1 MSVTLQRIPV
11 RDLRSEREE
20 IPNCYICLGTL
31 EEGSVV
37 AHEGAA
43 DARHPLHEK
52 CLKRMVDDAQ
62 QTGRQVRCGHCRR
75 SVSNAKNFLSLSG
88 RVSQFIATERQKTLA
103 GIALGFILPR
113 GLSYLNVNV
122 IQDKSIGESWRV
134 LISMVA
140 EFYSAAFGHLM
151 LTERI
156 IHLKPFVL
164 TVGMTAIG
172 IGINRGLSEGISAAV
187 MPLLGASL
195 TWWRAMR
202 EEPAHRY

>member
-1 MSVTLQRIPV
+1 MSVTVQCISM
-11 RDLRSEREE
+11 RDLRLERGE
-20 IPNCYICLGTL
+20 IPNCYICLSTL

-43 DARHPLHEK
+43 DKRHPLHEK
-52 CLKRMVDDAQ
+52 CLRQMVDHAQ
-62 QTGRQVRCGHCRR
+62 QTGSQVRCGHCRK
-75 SVSNAKNFLSLSG
+75 SISNAKSYLSLWE
-88 RVSQFIATERQKTLA
+88 RVFQFIPTERQKTLA
-103 GIALGFILPR
+103 GVALGFILPR

-172 IGINRGLSEGISAAV
+172 IGINRGLAEGMSAAV

-202 EEPAHRY
+202 EEPAHR